1 MCSACLTRHGGGW
14 DVHGHPTP
22 RLGSLPDQQSHAG
35 RPHPSLNGCV
45 PKHLL
50 GHARRPDL
58 EPVGERLVR
67 LREAALRAFLQ
78 G

>member
-1 MCSACLTRHGGGW
+1 MREGLQA
-14 DVHGHPTP
+14 
-22 RLGSLPDQQSHAG
+22 
-35 RPHPSLNGCV
+35 SLNGCV

-50 GHARRPDL
+50 GHARPPDL

-67 LREAALRAFLQ
+67 LREAAPRAFLQ